1 MGQVG
6 HAGRAYGM
14 GAGPRSP
21 PLTRSGL
28 RSPHGKAGRVRGA
41 ASDNGVSIVDRNMD
55 ATSRPG
61 MARLKTT
68 HALMIAAGLMLH
80 VTFAAGASDSVAIT
94 VDGRLKIESVVDAP
108 SGCYAAGQATIGPPP
123 GQIPVQDAVV
133 VTYPLV
139 YNRRPEQLC
148 AQFILSLI

>member
-1 MGQVG
+1 
-6 HAGRAYGM
+6 
-14 GAGPRSP
+14 
-21 PLTRSGL
+21 
-28 RSPHGKAGRVRGA
+28 
-41 ASDNGVSIVDRNMD
+41 MD
-55 ATSRPG
+55 ATLRPG

-68 HALMIAAGLMLH
+68 HALLIAAGLMLH

-133 VTYPLV
+133 VTYRLV
-139 YNRRPEQLC
+139 YNKQPEQLC
-148 AQFILSLI
+148 AQFIKPVAFSIVVDLPKTAQAIIIYTVDPGSNVTTARAVRLPER

>member
-1 MGQVG
+1 
-6 HAGRAYGM
+6 
-14 GAGPRSP
+14 
-21 PLTRSGL
+21 
-28 RSPHGKAGRVRGA
+28 
-41 ASDNGVSIVDRNMD
+41 MD

-61 MARLKTT
+61 MARIKTT
-68 HALMIAAGLMLH
+68 YAVITAAGLMSH
-80 VTFAAGASDSVAIT
+80 ASFAAGASDSIAIT

-139 YNRRPEQLC
+139 YNKRPEQLC
-148 AQFILSLI
+148 AQFIKPVAFSIVVDVPKTAQAIVIYTVDPGSNVTTARAIRLPER